1 MIETTH
7 LSEAMFPELLR
18 KMKENENAVI
28 ICFNEKRL

>member
-18 KMKENENAVI
+18 KFKEMK
-28 ICFNEKRL
+28 RSHYML